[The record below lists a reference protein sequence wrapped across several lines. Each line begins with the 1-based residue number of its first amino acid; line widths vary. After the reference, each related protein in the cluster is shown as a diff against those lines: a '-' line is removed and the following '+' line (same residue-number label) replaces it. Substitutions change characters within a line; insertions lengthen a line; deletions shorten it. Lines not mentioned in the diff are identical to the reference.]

1 MKEDFSSLQIKFNFC
16 HLFNSITNTARN
28 LAPVLNAYTTAESGR
43 KQVQNSA
50 VKGGDIFLRSWNL
63 FVISLL
69 SVSILCGRVP
79 WLYWL

>member
-16 HLFNSITNTARN
+16 HLFNSITYTARN
-28 LAPVLNAYTTAESGR
+28 LAPVLNAYATAGR

-69 SVSILCGRVP
+69 SVSILCGRVA